1 MMKNK
6 KMFTGRNL
14 MGAVSALFLLVSTG
28 AVVLAA
34 GNGVDAK
41 GAEELALMDAG
52 ISEDA
57 AERLR
62 TEAEREDGEN
72 VYEVSFSVEGIEYEY
87 LIREADGEILEWE
100 IDGRNV
106 NDVVAEES
114 LRAEVKESAG
124 DKKEAQK
131 DRNTLIGLEEAK
143 SIALSD
149 EGVTEEDVVFSAL
162 KYEKDDRRTVY
173 KVEFYQGNREVEYEI
188 DAYSGDILEVERD

>member
-1 MMKNK
+1 MKIK
-6 KMFTGRNL
+6 KMFTGRK
-14 MGAVSALFLLVSTG
+14 MTGAIGAFFLFIGAG

-34 GNGVDAK
+34 GGTVDAA

-52 ISEDA
+52 VSAEE

-62 TEAEREDGEN
+62 TETEREDGEN
-72 VYEVSFSVEGIEYEY
+72 VYEVSFQVDGIEYEY

-114 LRAEVKESAG
+114 LRADIDKSDG
-124 DKKEAQK
+124 DKNEAQN
-131 DRNTLIGLEEAK
+131 DGDTLIGMEEAK
-143 SIALSD
+143 NIALSD
-149 EGVTEEDVVFSAL
+149 EGVTEDEVVFSTL
-162 KYEKDDRRTVY
+162 KYEKEHRRTVY

-188 DAYSGDILEVERD
+188 DAYSGDILEVDRD

>member
-1 MMKNK
+1 MKNK
-6 KMFTGRNL
+6 KMFTGRK
-14 MGAVSALFLLVSTG
+14 MAGAISALFLLAGTG

-114 LRAEVKESAG
+114 LRAEVKESDG